1 MLLHFGAI
9 RSKSEYGIALRM
21 NRKDWSRGPGLNRGP
36 AVYEF
41 TFLPLA
47 ASGINNLPVRSTAI
61 VGGIG
66 HHRLAFVQRFVQR
79 FWQLLTNRANV
90 AIGRKLKH

>member
-36 AVYEF
+36 AVYE
-41 TFLPLA
+41 TAALPTE
-47 ASGINNLPVRSTAI
+47 LPRPAVVKQFSTS
-61 VGGIG
+61 
-66 HHRLAFVQRFVQR
+66 
-79 FWQLLTNRANV
+79 
-90 AIGRKLKH
+90 